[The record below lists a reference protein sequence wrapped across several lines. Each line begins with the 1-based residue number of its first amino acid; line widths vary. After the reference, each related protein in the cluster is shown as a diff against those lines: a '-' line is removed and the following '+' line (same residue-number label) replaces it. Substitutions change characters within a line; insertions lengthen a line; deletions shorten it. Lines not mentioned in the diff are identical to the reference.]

1 MYWCTY
7 LYICMYM
14 HIHAHYRCTIGRGR
28 IVGEERVYT
37 HMIYDKNQF
46 TCTWIIIY
54 MYIYVSFIYIFIGA
68 LLAEAEPWKEE
79 VFMLEI
85 IAALQAIK
93 ILYKVCV
100 TLIYTHM
107 CTTCVMYV
115 QKDLKIWNTNHCCIT
130 SHWDSIYGVLHVDS
144 YIYVHNT

>member
-1 MYWCTY
+1 MNN
-7 LYICMYM
+7 
-14 HIHAHYRCTIGRGR
+14 HI
-28 IVGEERVYT
+28 
-37 HMIYDKNQF
+37 
-46 TCTWIIIY
+46 
-54 MYIYVSFIYIFIGA
+54 YIYVSFMYIFIGA

-100 TLIYTHM
+100 TLVYTHM

-115 QKDLKIWNTNHCCIT
+115 QKDLKI
-130 SHWDSIYGVLHVDS
+130 
-144 YIYVHNT
+144 